1 MGECMA
7 IEKQG
12 IKREEL
18 IKQAEAVKKKENKL
32 SGFDRVRQIYQELYD
47 RKELEAGEI
56 EMSDEVYLAYLDELR
71 SYEPISEFELTFLLK
86 TRGKL
91 ERENKVYVKETKKGI
106 FEIKRPKLDARKV
119 ADVLPEHCYLS
130 RVSDL
135 HDDSIPLYVYD
146 PGRGIYTNSVQT
158 IDRYILAVQRDLI
171 QSHRKEAREWLKSDT
186 QRVPYVSPQRD
197 ASLTIV
203 KNGILNIETKELS
216 PFSPQTV
223 FTSTVAVNWRNNAE
237 HPNFPNGWTF
247 DQFLDEQAAG
257 DVRTIKFFWQLIQYT
272 LIPHIPKL
280 VFVLFY
286 SEQAVTGKS
295 MFLSLLTDLVGQAN
309 TTTATLKAIGEN
321 SRFFTSSLYDKA
333 LIVGN
338 ENDKTFIA
346 NNDLLKMLASGD
358 YISVEIKNGG
368 RFIALSTPMNIQ
380 AMNSLPRFADLDEGT
395 QNRLRVVEF
404 RKSYANEGGTRGNK
418 EIKNKYMK
426 DPQLLDW
433 IAHKALSM
441 PLEDIIVNP
450 DTEKLRK
457 ALILDSSPVAEFV
470 DEVFPNL
477 VSSVLPIQFI
487 FKWFRVWAHIGNRK
501 ADYTDKTFG
510 RELSKFLPKEWKKIK
525 SRKAFTGFDNRDFYA
540 FENERRQ
547 MQGSYKWGEMEYIY
561 DEENLKK
568 SVWTIERELLKHTE
582 ERAKGLPI
590 IEM

>member
-1 MGECMA
+1 MTT
-7 IEKQG
+7 IDREK
-12 IKREEL
+12 L
-18 IKQAEAVKKKENKL
+18 IQQAEAVKEKEPL
-32 SGFDRVRQIYQELYD
+32 QGFDRIKEIYGELCE
-47 RKELEAGEI
+47 RKELEAEEV
-56 EMSDEVYLAYLDELR
+56 EMDIEVYSDYLETLR
-71 SYEPISEFELTFLLK
+71 AFEPSTEFELTFLLK

-91 ERENKVYVKETKKGI
+91 ERENKVYLKERKKDE

-119 ADVLPEHCYLS
+119 ADVLPEHCYLR

-135 HDDSIPLYVYD
+135 RDDSIPLYVYD
-146 PGRGIYTNSVQT
+146 PGRGIYTNSIQT

-171 QSHRKEAREWLKSDT
+171 LSHRKEAREWLKSDT
-186 QRVPYVSPQRD
+186 QRVPYVSPHRE
-197 ASLTIV
+197 ASLTLV
-203 KNGILNIETKELS
+203 KNGVLNLDTKELR
-216 PFSPQTV
+216 PFSPKV
-223 FTSTVAVNWRNNAE
+223 AFTTTVAVNWQNNVE
-237 HPNFPNGWTF
+237 HPTFPNGWTF

-257 DVRTIKFFWQLIQYT
+257 DERTIKFFWQLIQYT

-321 SRFFTSSLYDKA
+321 SRFLTSSLYDKA

-358 YISVEIKNGG
+358 YISVEIKGG
-368 RFIALSTPMNIQ
+368 DRFIALATPMNIQ

-404 RKSYANEGGTRGNK
+404 RKSYANKGGNRGNK
-418 EIKNKYMK
+418 DIKNKYMK

-470 DEVFPNL
+470 DEIFPEL
-477 VSSVLPIQFI
+477 VSSVLPIQFL

-501 ADYTDKTFG
+501 ADYTDKTFS
-510 RELSKFLPKEWKKIK
+510 RELSKYLPEEWKKIK

-568 SVWTIERELLKHTE
+568 SVWTIERERLKHTE
-582 ERAKGLPI
+582 EKAKESPI